1 MQCLWFSSKT
11 LLIFNKYYEDSYL
24 KSLFLIIFSKRY
36 LNIIKIAVSLLVL
49 SKFQKDYL
57 TNLNISRKKIFI
69 YPNPVSMKVSN
80 FNSYSSDNKTVV
92 YAGRIVESKGVDKI
106 LTAWKNVS
114 PKNMKLTLIGSGNS
128 QKN

>member
-1 MQCLWFSSKT
+1 
-11 LLIFNKYYEDSYL
+11 
-24 KSLFLIIFSKRY
+24 
-36 LNIIKIAVSLLVL
+36 
-49 SKFQKDYL
+49 
-57 TNLNISRKKIFI
+57 
-69 YPNPVSMKVSN
+69 MKVSN

-128 QKN
+128 QKKLKTLFKMTLLNS